1 MKFIF
6 LDFSNSYYYIHIFSI
21 LRLSYPKFDYIAV
34 FVIFYILTFSYF
46 TDIAI
51 YFHFVLYPF
60 LRYLKNIV
68 HTKNKNYTV
77 THYTWLQIA
86 KLATLY
92 LMSMAM
98 NCCDISIIIQTLSS
112 VIRSNY
118 YKFHIY
124 MSLTFV
130 ILLIIVVHVVCL
142 TMSVP
147 ESAV

>member
-6 LDFSNSYYYIHIFSI
+6 LDFWNSYYYIHIFSI